1 MHEGSETCLPG
12 YAGYSRDRRYVV
24 SDDVMTDSTKQGGA
38 GLRSLTRESLT
49 STVEM
54 LTHSL
59 RDRLPDAIVF
69 QNRDSVLIGR
79 GVWDRRS

>member
-1 MHEGSETCLPG
+1 MHEGSQTCLSG
-12 YAGYSRDRRYVV
+12 RAGHSHDGRCVV
-24 SDDVMTDSTKQGGA
+24 PDDMMMDATKQRGA

-59 RDRLPDAIVF
+59 RDRPPDAIAF

-79 GVWDRRS
+79 RVWDCRP